1 MVHLKK
7 EILLFRESISN
18 VDKSN
23 ELFVKLNDLKLDSI
37 EHNDLLNI
45 SVLEINLI
53 NFHENLKENK
63 KFIVQ
68 FLKEKNILYKNI
80 IEK

>member
-1 MVHLKK
+1 MVYLKK

-23 ELFVKLNDLKLDSI
+23 EYIVKLNDLKFDTI

-45 SVLEINLI
+45 SVLEVKLTNLP
-53 NFHENLKENK
+53 ENLNETK